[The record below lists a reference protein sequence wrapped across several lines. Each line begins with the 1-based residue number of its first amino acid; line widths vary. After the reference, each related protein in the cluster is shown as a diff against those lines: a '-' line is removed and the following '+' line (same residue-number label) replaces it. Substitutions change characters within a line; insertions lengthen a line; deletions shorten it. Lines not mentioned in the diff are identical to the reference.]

1 MRVAASAVLDVQV
14 MDSLKMQ
21 AEQVIAALETT
32 NVADYARSVNFTA
45 LPTRLLLS
53 LATPYNTT
61 KVAYIVY
68 ASYLIDMY
76 RTSYPV
82 RRSAAK
88 LSEEKDVPLVLMR
101 HMLKC
106 FAEAAQNEL
115 GHTTYM
121 QPKTLKDKLVLYL
134 LVVALTVND
143 FSLDLTE
150 VAADLKRTPLSYVVA
165 LLAPSSCWRL
175 H

>member
-1 MRVAASAVLDVQV
+1 MSYAAVLDVHV

-53 LATPYNTT
+53 LPTPYDAT

-68 ASYLIDMY
+68 ISYLIDLY
-76 RTSYPV
+76 STHFPIRK
-82 RRSAAK
+82 SAAM
-88 LSEEKDVPLVLMR
+88 LSEEKDMPLVLTR
-101 HMLKC
+101 HLLKL
-106 FAEAAQNEL
+106 FTESTQNEQ
-115 GHTTYM
+115 GHMTYL

-150 VAADLKRTPLSYVVA
+150 VAADLKRAAVSYVVS
-165 LLAPSSCWRL
+165 PSSSL
-175 H
+175 LFEVAH